1 MTPDNGATMTLARDR
16 AVAPG
21 TSRVQEVVSSCG
33 VRALLITEHT
43 VPFLSLA
50 LYARGGA
57 ATDPAGLS
65 GAAYMAAGLLDE
77 GAGAYDSMAFR
88 QELEDHA
95 IRLAFDV
102 DRDGFSGDLKT
113 LTQHRE
119 HAFELLRLA
128 VCEPRFDDEPV
139 ERIRSQILVE
149 IRRRETEPDY
159 LASRGWFEAA
169 FGQHA
174 YGRPTRGAAD
184 SIAAIPTDSLREVAR
199 RQLSRNEI
207 LVGVAGDIEA
217 DELAAL
223 LDRTFGDLPATA
235 ALEATPVVAP
245 QVGDTRV
252 TRLSIPQSVV
262 IFGHAGIA
270 RADPEYYAAYTVNH
284 ILGGGG
290 FSSRLMEE
298 VREKRGLAYGVA
310 SQLYD
315 LEASPLW
322 LGSVATSNER
332 VAQSL
337 SLVRSEVA
345 RMAEGEIAAADLAD
359 AKTYL
364 TGSFPLRLTTNDQTA
379 KMLVNMLVHKLGTD
393 FLERRNEHIE
403 AVDLDKARQTAHRL
417 FTGDL
422 LVSVVGSPEGL

>member
-1 MTPDNGATMTLARDR
+1 MTATLARDR

-21 TSRVQEVVSSCG
+21 TSRVQEVVSGCG
-33 VRALLITEHT
+33 VRALLITERS

-57 ATDPAGLS
+57 ATDPTGLS

-77 GAGAYDSMAFR
+77 GAGPYDSKGFR

-95 IRLAFDV
+95 IRLSFDV

-113 LTQHRE
+113 LTQNRE

-128 VCEPRFDDEPV
+128 VCEPRFDEEPV

-159 LASRGWFEAA
+159 LASRAWFQAA
-169 FGQHA
+169 FGDHA

-184 SIAAIPTDSLREVAR
+184 SIAAIPTDTLREVAR
-199 RQLSRNEI
+199 RQLTRNEL

-223 LDRTFGDLPATA
+223 LDRTFGELPAEAELEATA
-235 ALEATPVVAP
+235 AVAP
-245 QVGDTRV
+245 QVGDTNV
-252 TRLSIPQSVV
+252 TRLAIPQSVV

-270 RADPEYYAAYTVNH
+270 RHDPDYYAAYTVNH

-298 VREKRGLAYGVA
+298 VREKRGLAYGVS

-345 RMAEGEIAAADLAD
+345 RMAVGEIEPADLAD

-379 KMLVNMLVHKLGTD
+379 KMLVNMLVHELGTD

-403 AVDLDKARQTAHRL
+403 AVDLDAARRTANRL
-417 FTGDL
+417 FTGEL